1 MYPGRRSKRNCI
13 IGDFMKDG
21 AIALSF
27 KAGQI
32 TKMTLKGE
40 LDHIYGKMF
49 LNARKA
55 THKNPDK
62 IRNGIR
68 VIIFGCFWIEAKCN
82 NHLKYLIDHELT
94 KEHFRKSVWKSLERV
109 GLLKKLSIIFALAQD
124 IGFVKGNAPLGKL
137 QKVIDLRNRLAHA
150 KEEEIPFDES
160 CITDMVS
167 AINETDLQERPADAA
182 MTSIVNF
189 FNGLSDPDLMLELK
203 APKINEHV
211 ETIKSSSI
219 WLDSI
224 YKSYC
229 RSIHIKVSSP
239 KL

>member
-1 MYPGRRSKRNCI
+1 
-13 IGDFMKDG
+13 MKDG
-21 AIALSF
+21 AITLSLQ
-27 KAGQI
+27 AGLI
-32 TKMTLKGE
+32 TKMTVKGE
-40 LDHIYGKMF
+40 LDHIYGRMF
-49 LNARKA
+49 LNARRA
-55 THKNPDK
+55 TQKNPDK

-68 VIIFGCFWIEAKCN
+68 VIILGCFWIEAKCN

-94 KEHFRKSVWKSLERV
+94 KEHFRKSIWKSLKRAK
-109 GLLKKLSIIFALAQD
+109 LSKKLNIILALGQD
-124 IGFVKGNAPLGKL
+124 IGFAKGNAPLGRL
-137 QKVIDLRNRLAHA
+137 QKVIDLRNRLVHA

-182 MTSIVNF
+182 MTANVNF
-189 FNGLSDPDLMLELK
+189 FNGLPDPDLMLELK
-203 APKINEHV
+203 APKIYEHV

-224 YKSYC
+224 YKGYC